1 MHIKLK
7 AFGIARE
14 IMGGGEVFFSWDG
27 EKNVEGLQKA
37 LLAQFPRFQTVK
49 SIKIAINEAY
59 ARPGQS
65 IELQDDVAIIP
76 PVSGG

>member
-7 AFGIARE
+7 AFGIARD
-14 IMGGGEVFFSWDG
+14 IMGGGEVDFSWEG
-27 EKNVEGLQKA
+27 LTSVEGLQEA
-37 LLAQFPRFQTVK
+37 LLAQYPRFQTVK

-59 ARPGQS
+59 ALPGQA
-65 IELQDDVAIIP
+65 IEPQDEVAIIP